1 MKNEIENL
9 KREKSCGCIIVK
21 NNKVLLIKQVTGNW
35 GFPKGHVEKDETEYE
50 TALREVKE
58 ETNLDVK
65 IINNKRYTMNYLTE
79 RGSYKQVVLFVAN
92 EIGGNIKRQ
101 EEEIDDIKW
110 LSYKDAL
117 ETVDF
122 QNTKDILKKVY
133 QDNYFESN
141 Y

>member
-1 MKNEIENL
+1 M
-9 KREKSCGCIIVK
+9 
-21 NNKVLLIKQVTGNW
+21 
-35 GFPKGHVEKDETEYE
+35 
-50 TALREVKE
+50 
-58 ETNLDVK
+58 DVK

-117 ETVDF
+117 ETIDF
-122 QNTKDILKKVY
+122 QSTKDILKKVY
-133 QDNYFESN
+133 QDNYIESN

>member
-1 MKNEIENL
+1 MKNEDENL
-9 KREKSCGCIIVK
+9 KREKSCGCIVIK

-65 IINNKRYTMNYLTE
+65 IISDKRYTMNYLTE

-92 EIGGNIKRQ
+92 EIKGKIKRQ
-101 EEEIDDIKW
+101 EAEIDDIKW
-110 LSYKDAL
+110 LNYEDAL
-117 ETVDF
+117 RTMNF
-122 QNTKDILKKVY
+122 QNTKDILKEVSE
-133 QDNYFESN
+133 DNYINSS

>member
-1 MKNEIENL
+1 MKNENENL
-9 KREKSCGCIIVK
+9 KKEKSCGCIVIK
-21 NNKVLLIKQVTGNW
+21 NNKVLLIKQVTGIW

-65 IINNKRYTMNYLTE
+65 IISDKRYTMNYLTE

-92 EIGGNIKRQ
+92 EIRGKIKRQ
-101 EEEIDDIKW
+101 EAEIDDIKW
-110 LSYKDAL
+110 LNYEDAL
-117 ETVDF
+117 EIINF
-122 QNTKDILKKVY
+122 QNTKDILKEVSE
-133 QDNYFESN
+133 DNYINSS

>member
-1 MKNEIENL
+1 MKNENENL
-9 KREKSCGCIIVK
+9 EKEKSCGCIVIK
-21 NNKVLLIKQVTGNW
+21 NNKVLLIKQVTGIW

-65 IINNKRYTMNYLTE
+65 IISDKRYTMNYLTE

-92 EIGGNIKRQ
+92 EIRGKIKRQ
-101 EEEIDDIKW
+101 EAEIDDIKW
-110 LSYKDAL
+110 LNYEDAL
-117 ETVDF
+117 EIINF
-122 QNTKDILKKVY
+122 QNTKDILKEVSE
-133 QDNYFESN
+133 DNYINSS

>member
-1 MKNEIENL
+1 MKNENENL
-9 KREKSCGCIIVK
+9 KKEKSCGCIVIK
-21 NNKVLLIKQVTGNW
+21 NNKVLLIKQVTGIW

-65 IINNKRYTMNYLTE
+65 IISDKRYTMSYLTE

-92 EIGGNIKRQ
+92 EIRGKIKRQ
-101 EEEIDDIKW
+101 EAEIDDIKW
-110 LSYKDAL
+110 LNYEDAL
-117 ETVDF
+117 EIINF
-122 QNTKDILKKVY
+122 QNTKDILKEVSE
-133 QDNYFESN
+133 DNYINSS

>member
-1 MKNEIENL
+1 MKNEDENL
-9 KREKSCGCIIVK
+9 KREKSCGCIVIK
-21 NNKVLLIKQVTGNW
+21 DNKVLLIKQVTGNW

-65 IINNKRYTMNYLTE
+65 IISDKRYTMNYLTE

-92 EIGGNIKRQ
+92 EIKGKIKRQ
-101 EEEIDDIKW
+101 EAEIDDIKW
-110 LSYKDAL
+110 LNYEDAL
-117 ETVDF
+117 KTMNF
-122 QNTKDILKKVY
+122 QNTKDILKEVSE
-133 QDNYFESN
+133 DNYINSS

>member
-1 MKNEIENL
+1 MKNENENL
-9 KREKSCGCIIVK
+9 EKEKSCGCIVIK
-21 NNKVLLIKQVTGNW
+21 NNKVLLIKQVTGIW

-65 IINNKRYTMNYLTE
+65 IISDKRYTMSYLTE

-92 EIGGNIKRQ
+92 EIRGKIKRQ
-101 EEEIDDIKW
+101 EAEIDDIKW
-110 LSYKDAL
+110 LNYEDAL
-117 ETVDF
+117 EIINF
-122 QNTKDILKKVY
+122 QNTKDILKEVSE
-133 QDNYFESN
+133 DNYINSS

>member
-1 MKNEIENL
+1 MKNENENL
-9 KREKSCGCIIVK
+9 KKEKSCGCIVIK

-65 IINNKRYTMNYLTE
+65 IISDKRYTMNYLTE

-92 EIGGNIKRQ
+92 EIRGKIKRQ
-101 EEEIDDIKW
+101 EAEIDDIKW
-110 LSYKDAL
+110 LNYEDAL
-117 ETVDF
+117 EIINF
-122 QNTKDILKKVY
+122 QNTKDILKEVSE
-133 QDNYFESN
+133 DNYINSS